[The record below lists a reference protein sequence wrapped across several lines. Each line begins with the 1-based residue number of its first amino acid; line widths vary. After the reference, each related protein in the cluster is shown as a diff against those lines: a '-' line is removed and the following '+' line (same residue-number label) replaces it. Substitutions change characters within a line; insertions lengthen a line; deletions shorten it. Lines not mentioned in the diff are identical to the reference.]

1 MDRLSWPPIS
11 SSNRLDSDMDSKDV
25 TLLVELSYV
34 SDWIVES
41 SIAYYVTST
50 EIGKY

>member
-1 MDRLSWPPIS
+1 MDKLSWPPIS

-34 SDWIVES
+34 SDGTVES
-41 SIAYYVTST
+41 PIAYYVTSI
-50 EIGKY
+50 EGG